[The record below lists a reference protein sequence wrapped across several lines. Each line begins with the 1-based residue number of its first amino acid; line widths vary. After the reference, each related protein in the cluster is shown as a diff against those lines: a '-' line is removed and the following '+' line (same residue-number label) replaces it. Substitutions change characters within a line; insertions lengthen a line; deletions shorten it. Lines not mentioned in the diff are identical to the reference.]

1 MRVLFRFK
9 PNDKKA
15 WVGFT
20 EGETWEDIFW
30 AIDEYGDPNEA
41 AVIKLPYKYTM
52 GFCVPFSNDPNHD
65 GDWEPEDKD
74 REIGEWFWMAIP
86 DIDGPEWETR
96 VPKEW
101 REYLSDGRGDRY
113 ARSDN
118 VLDDGNIL

>member
-20 EGETWEDIFW
+20 EGETWED
-30 AIDEYGDPNEA
+30 
-41 AVIKLPYKYTM
+41 
-52 GFCVPFSNDPNHD
+52 
-65 GDWEPEDKD
+65 KD
-74 REIGEWFWMAIP
+74 RGIGEWFWMAIP

>member
-1 MRVLFRFK
+1 MMRVIFRFK
-9 PNDKKA
+9 YEDNKE

-20 EGETWEDIFW
+20 
-30 AIDEYGDPNEA
+30 
-41 AVIKLPYKYTM
+41 
-52 GFCVPFSNDPNHD
+52 FCVPFSNDPNHD

-101 REYLSDGRGDRY
+101 REYLSDGRWDRY

-118 VLDDGNIL
+118 VLGDGNIL